1 MPTIAFLSQ
10 KGGAGKTTL
19 ATCIARELVIQG
31 YDTVLVDADSQ
42 GSARDWRT
50 MTDQETVPVVGMD
63 RPTIDKD
70 LKVLNPTGTRWVI
83 IDGAGRNELMTAS
96 AIRAADVVLMPV
108 HPSPFDVWAAEDL
121 VQLIKTRQ
129 QVTDGLPKAAFI
141 VSKAVKRTR
150 LSNDVNE
157 ALADFDI
164 PVFEAFTTQKQ
175 AYPAS
180 AAQGLTP
187 SDTDPDGDAAR
198 EIRLILKELQKFIK
212 A

>member
-187 SDTDPDGDAAR
+187 ADTDPDGDAAR
-198 EIRLILKELQKFIK
+198 EVRQILKELHEFIK

>member
-63 RPTIDKD
+63 RPTMDKD

-96 AIRAADVVLMPV
+96 AIRAADVVLIPV

-129 QVTDGLPKAAFI
+129 QITDGLPKAAFI
-141 VSKAVKRTR
+141 VSKAIKRTR

-157 ALADFDI
+157 ALSDFDI
-164 PVFEAFTTQKQ
+164 PVFESFTTQKQ

-187 SDTDPDGDAAR
+187 ADTDPDGDAAR
-198 EIRLILKELQKFIK
+198 EIRQILKELHEFIK